1 MYGENKFWKP
11 EPKKRH
17 SLFFQSRPGSNWM
30 ALSKITCATPADAR
44 FYFQKTILRAT
55 LGPGRVKVRPVG

>member
-1 MYGENKFWKP
+1 MFGENKFWKP

-17 SLFFQSRPGSNWM
+17 SLFYQSNPGSKWLS
-30 ALSKITCATPADAR
+30 LSKITCATPADAR

-55 LGPGRVKVRPVG
+55 LGPGRVKVRPVR